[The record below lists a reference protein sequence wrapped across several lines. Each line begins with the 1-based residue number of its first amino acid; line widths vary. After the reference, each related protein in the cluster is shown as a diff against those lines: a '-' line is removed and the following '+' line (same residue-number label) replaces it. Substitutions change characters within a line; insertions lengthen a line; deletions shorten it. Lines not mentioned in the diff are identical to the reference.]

1 VAAYQ
6 VGQRVK
12 LTAPM
17 VNENSSWMPVEK
29 DMPVGLEGTIRW
41 LSLDGPREW
50 HQISVSWDNGRS
62 LNLIPGKDSF
72 IVLPQEQPS
81 VAET

>member
-1 VAAYQ
+1 MGTYQ
-6 VGQRVK
+6 IGQRVK

-29 DMPVGLEGTIRW
+29 DMPVGLEGTI
-41 LSLDGPREW
+41 DYV
-50 HQISVSWDNGRS
+50 SVDDAHKYGQLGVKWDNGKT
-62 LNLIPGKDSF
+62 LGLIPGKDSF